1 VRCSSWSNQKFVHK
15 QRSRTPVSISR
26 FVTALC
32 TLACISPSYPSPLT
46 AQAGGVCSCIL
57 GNNIPQA
64 CGSVPAQCTI
74 SPAGNAI
81 WFVPSA
87 QVNGNCSSPPCAPK
101 KCSAT
106 ISVVI
111 TGTSSCRY
119 KVRVDDVESGAGVPT
134 EGQPFSVS
142 HGIDLECGQQ
152 AIFEVQLAGVCQY
165 KQTYTCHACTH

>member
-1 VRCSSWSNQKFVHK
+1 MN
-15 QRSRTPVSISR
+15 ISR

-119 KVRVDDVESGAGVPT
+119 KVLVDDVEIGAGVPT